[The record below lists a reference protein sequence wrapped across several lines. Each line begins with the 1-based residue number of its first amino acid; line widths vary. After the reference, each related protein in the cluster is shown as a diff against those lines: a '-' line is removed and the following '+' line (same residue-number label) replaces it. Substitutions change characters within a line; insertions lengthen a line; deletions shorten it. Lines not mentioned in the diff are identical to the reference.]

1 MINYISSVKI
11 VSVKT
16 YIELLLY
23 GVITSFNQIKT
34 MQSLLKRGRFY
45 SAKEKPSYDCK

>member
-23 GVITSFNQIKT
+23 EVITFFNQIKLNNAVFT
-34 MQSLLKRGRFY
+34 EKGKVLFRKRK
-45 SAKEKPSYDCK
+45 AKL